1 MDRRAN
7 WLTMKVATAIAILLC
22 AGVKSH
28 AQDTSAAA
36 VKAANVAPT
45 SEFPDALPA
54 ATFMQM
60 TSGRKLVGMPGLT
73 WNRQVLTV
81 AFEGGSDPLYVLIE
95 QTASEWTATG
105 GALRFSFRE
114 REPNGPFR
122 RWSSQDT
129 EPAAAIR
136 VSFRSDADYKGY
148 WSVIGIM
155 AENIDA
161 NKPTM
166 NFDGFPEKLAS
177 YYNGQKRSIW
187 LASYE
192 HTVVLHEFGHALG
205 LAHEHFHP
213 DCQADLQLDMA
224 IASLMNP
231 PNNWGYDLARFN
243 TDASYYFIVTANATS
258 LNTNAIF
265 SGKPD
270 QSSVML
276 YRFSDDFYKSGA
288 RSPCK
293 PAGSLGYA
301 TKLSKGDAQF
311 FLDKY
316 GQITPPF

>member
-54 ATFMQM
+54 ATFKQM

-177 YYNGQKRSIW
+177 TSTDRRDPFGWQVTSIQSSFTSSAT
-187 LASYE
+187 LL
-192 HTVVLHEFGHALG
+192 VL
-205 LAHEHFHP
+205 
-213 DCQADLQLDMA
+213 
-224 IASLMNP
+224 LMNISTP
-231 PNNWGYDLARFN
+231 
-243 TDASYYFIVTANATS
+243 TAKRICSWTW
-258 LNTNAIF
+258 
-265 SGKPD
+265 
-270 QSSVML
+270 Q
-276 YRFSDDFYKSGA
+276 
-288 RSPCK
+288 
-293 PAGSLGYA
+293 
-301 TKLSKGDAQF
+301 
-311 FLDKY
+311 
-316 GQITPPF
+316 